1 MAESKQGKF
10 IVFEGLDG
18 SGKSTQIALLAQR
31 LRQKGRTV
39 SCTAEPTSSATGGLI
54 RDSLS
59 GCTRRGAAELA
70 ALFLT
75 DRVAHNQNPVW
86 GFGREL
92 DAGTDVICDRYYYSS
107 FAYQGMGTDLQWVM
121 DANLNCPDI
130 RRPDLCIFLD
140 VDYRK
145 CKQRLDAGRAYL
157 EIYETDLQVMENTRK
172 LFFRVFELLKD
183 RENIRIVD
191 ADRPPEQVAD
201 EIVQIYL
208 SL

>member
-1 MAESKQGKF
+1 MTEGKQGKF

-18 SGKSTQIALLAQR
+18 SGKSTQIAMLAQR
-31 LRQKGRTV
+31 LRARGKTV

-59 GCTRRGAAELA
+59 GCTARGAAELA

-86 GFGREL
+86 GFRREL
-92 DAGTDVICDRYYYSS
+92 DVGTDVICDRYYYSS
-107 FAYQGMGTDLQWVM
+107 FAYQGMGTDLRWIM

-130 RRPDLCIFLD
+130 RKPDLCIFLD
-140 VDYRK
+140 VDYQK
-145 CKQRLDAGRAYL
+145 CKARLDAGRAYL

-201 EIVQIYL
+201 EIEHIYL